1 MHPEFSRASCNVIA
15 GMSMLAIALLCTDA
29 TAARYTEGTA
39 FARKSGQALYRE
51 AHYVYAT
58 EAGTAHLVIYRCP
71 DGKAFA
77 RKRLRRWPDS
87 VTPDFDFVDARSGY
101 REGASV
107 QAGLVRVYV
116 QRSSD
121 ATLQSKSIAL
131 KPGAVIDAGFD
142 VYLRE
147 HWDGLARDAVQL
159 PFLIPSRLTF
169 FGVKLDRDTEKDKA
183 SPAQAH
189 LRMRLDAWFGA
200 FVAPMELTYSPDGKR
215 LRRFE
220 GLGNIRNADGKN
232 VDVRIEFPQEHDR
245 EIAQSDVDAA
255 IAEPLAGRCTM

>member
-1 MHPEFSRASCNVIA
+1 MRLKIFHTSFCAVLVA
-15 GMSMLAIALLCTDA
+15 MLASSNAM
-29 TAARYTEGTA
+29 AARYTEGTA
-39 FARKSGQALYRE
+39 FARKSGASLYRE
-51 AHYVYAT
+51 AHYIYAT
-58 EAGTAHLVIYRCP
+58 DAGTAQLVVYRCP
-71 DGKAFA
+71 DGNAFA
-77 RKRLRRWPDS
+77 RKHLRRWPNS

-101 REGASV
+101 REGANLE
-107 QAGLVRVYV
+107 AGQVRVYV
-116 QRSSD
+116 QRNTD
-121 ATLQSKSIAL
+121 APLQSKLIPL

-142 VYLRE
+142 AYLRD
-147 HWDGLARDAVQL
+147 HWDTLARDAAQL

-183 SPAQAH
+183 APSLAH

-200 FVAPMELTYSPDGKR
+200 FIAPMELTYSRDGQR

-220 GLGNIRNADGKN
+220 GLGNIRGGDGKN

-255 IAEPLAGRCTM
+255 IAEPLAGRCAM